1 MRTSAMAANGEESP
15 EAPGTLH
22 EEWTF
27 LRQHKWVPEVPI
39 VTQEET
45 QVPCKTGEKTQE
57 SPLKAR

>member
-1 MRTSAMAANGEESP
+1 MAANGEESP

-45 QVPCKTGEKTQE
+45 DATREKPGV
-57 SPLKAR
+57 SPLQVR

>member
-1 MRTSAMAANGEESP
+1 MAANGEESP